1 MTQGSAIVDRYLAR
15 TPKSAERNAEAAK
28 SMPGGDTRS
37 TAWFQPYPPFVA
49 EGHGAAFTDIDGN
62 RYIELLNNYTSL
74 IHGHAHPAVVEAIQ
88 QQVARGSALRRT
100 ARGHDAP
107 VADPRRADAHRRPG
121 PVCQLRHRG
130 RDDGSPRRTRLHR
143 PTADCKGGG
152 RLPRDL
158 GRHHRQ
164 RRAAA
169 RSGRPGRA
177 ADDRTSIR
185 RASTRRWQKR
195 PWSFPST
202 TSRRP
207 ARSSSR
213 SATNSPASSSS
224 PSWAPA
230 G

>member
-1 MTQGSAIVDRYLAR
+1 
-15 TPKSAERNAEAAK
+15 
-28 SMPGGDTRS
+28 MPGGDTRS
-37 TAWFQPYPPFVA
+37 TAWFQPYPPFV
-49 EGHGAAFTDIDGN
+49 GRGAW
-62 RYIELLNNYTSL
+62 RSL
-74 IHGHAHPAVVEAIQ
+74 HRHRRQPLHRAPEQLHVADSRPRASGGGRGDPAAGCPRQ
-88 QQVARGSALRRT
+88 RLRRT

-121 PVCQLRHRG
+121 PVRQLRHRG

-143 PTADCKGGG
+143 PTADRKGGG
-152 RLPRDL
+152 RLPRDM

-177 ADDRTSIR
+177 ADTVPRFEGPQSEGGRNDRGR
-185 RASTRRWQKR
+185 
-195 PWSFPST
+195 FPST
-202 TSRRP
+202 TSRRR

-224 PSWAPA
+224 P
-230 G
+230 